1 MGESRFIFMT
11 KQKQTALNTFFG
23 VKQYKL
29 YDWVNINLKKD
40 KLIPEKHQ
48 DPLENT
54 EKSKIVSKD
63 HDNSYSLIKP
73 VCPYCNSK
81 NMLNMVLT
89 KN

>member
-81 NMLNMVLT
+81 KYVNT
-89 KN
+89 WF